1 MQHCTL
7 HELAAGLRDA
17 PDLAVLRLDQ
27 DWLICWGAQGFVRPG
42 PGWVERAR
50 ALVQTTSADPSVPFA
65 GGLVGWLGYGAG
77 AHVERMPA
85 PWPNAGPELCLRR
98 YPGALWGGP
107 GRWRLAGSPEW
118 VRAARARLERL
129 GPVAPPPPAVG
140 CLLPEPDP
148 AAFERAVQVALDRI
162 AAGDLYQTNLCRR
175 LQVTG
180 VDHPVD
186 VWRRLPGAAWQAL
199 LMDGARAVV
208 SDSPELFLS
217 VQGGVV
223 RSRPI
228 KGTRP
233 LGQEAALLEDPK
245 ERAELTMIVD
255 LVRNDLSRVC
265 VPGSVRA
272 GPRHVQSLA
281 TLAHAHQQV
290 RGQLSPGRDALDAV
304 AASFPPGSVTGA
316 PKVQAM
322 ALIREL
328 EQVPRGVY
336 TGAIGAFADGGDAW
350 LSVAIRV
357 AQIQGDRADLHV
369 GCGIVADS
377 QPAREL
383 EESRLKA
390 QSLLRALCPV
400 QPSIRSAAWGQGPG
414 GGDGVRVGQ
423 DV

>member
-50 ALVQTTSADPSVPFA
+50 ALVQPAPADPTVPFS
-65 GGLVGWLGYGAG
+65 GGLVGWIGYQAG
-77 AHVERMPA
+77 ASLERMPQG
-85 PWPNAGPELCLRR
+85 WPGQGPTMSLRR
-98 YPGALWGGP
+98 YPGGLTGAP
-107 GRWRLAGSPEW
+107 GRWRLAGSPAW
-118 VRAARARLERL
+118 VDAARRRLDGL
-129 GPVAPPPPAVG
+129 QPAGDPPAPTG
-140 CLLPEPDP
+140 RLQPEPDP
-148 AAFERAVQVALDRI
+148 QSFVSAVRVALERI
-162 AAGDLYQTNLCRR
+162 AAGDLYQANLARR
-175 LQVTG
+175 LEVHG

-186 VWRRLPGAAWQAL
+186 VWRRLPGARWQAL
-199 LMDGARAVV
+199 LLDGDRAVV

-217 VQGGVV
+217 VQGGAVL
-223 RSRPI
+223 SQPI

-233 LGQEAALLEDPK
+233 LGQAAALRDDPK

-265 VPGSVRA
+265 APGSVQA
-272 GPRHVQSLA
+272 GPRVVAALP
-281 TLAHAHQQV
+281 TLVHAHQDV
-290 RGQLSPGRDALDAV
+290 RGELAQGRDALDLV

-328 EQVPRGVY
+328 ERVPRGVY

-357 AQIQGDRADLHV
+357 AQICGDRAQLHV

-377 QPAREL
+377 QPLREL

-390 QSLLRALCPV
+390 QSLLHALCPERPSV
-400 QPSIRSAAWGQGPG
+400 QSSAWSQGSG
-414 GGDGVRVGQ
+414 GGDGIGVVQ